1 MEIRGAKVEFRSLVQ
16 RLLVYLDHEAVE
28 VRHQTLHTLSNLL
41 GIDNHLFY
49 FLFLISSRYRTR

>member
-28 VRHQTLHTLSNLL
+28 VRQQTLHTLSNLL
-41 GIDNHLFY
+41 GIDNHLF
-49 FLFLISSRYRTR
+49 